1 MNIREHLL
9 FALTG
14 WVAGIIV
21 VIGIGYI
28 VFPAVVAGARPLS
41 IAPNLLI
48 LTIVLLIVS
57 PAALVGGLIG
67 GRMPR
72 EGGRG
77 SQILLAVIMGIVLA
91 MPFSCLGFWY
101 TGW

>member
-1 MNIREHLL
+1 MSTDIPASVPASQQPPPPQRRSGLR
-9 FALTG
+9 
-14 WVAGIIV
+14 IV
-21 VIGIGYI
+21 KWI
-28 VFPAVVAGARPLS
+28 VLA
-41 IAPNLLI
+41 
-48 LTIVLLIVS
+48 IVLLIVS